1 MLRLTGYS
9 DKISVAPGETIAFKV
24 SAEAGDRYRAR
35 LVRVV
40 HGDMNPA
47 GPGLKMVAVPSAV
60 DGEYAGRRQVIDAGS
75 YMVADGLPGG
85 TGGFTLFCMI
95 WPTLLDRPEQTIAAR
110 WDAGSNTGF
119 RLLLRQ
125 GGELAVVLGFGPGRE
140 RGFALPARVLE
151 RKWYALRLSVDSEAG
166 LAVLEQA
173 ALKRHALVH
182 DSATA
187 REQLGGM
194 LGALPPALHLAGTP
208 LADGSVGAHYNGKID
223 SPMLLDGAHELA
235 AYWRLLAGGND
246 AALVARWD
254 FSKAIETT
262 TARDVGP
269 HGCHGALVHLPA
281 RAMKGWN
288 WTGDC
293 HDWRQ
298 RPEHYGAIHFHED
311 DLYDAGW
318 DTDFSLTIPDDLRS
332 GAYAVHLSCGE
343 NTRYE
348 TRDEYLPFY
357 VRPPRVRREQ
367 RPPVAFLAPV
377 CAYMAYANDSQVLL
391 SREAEMGMGR
401 LLNVQHAD
409 MFLHDHAEYG
419 ASLYDTHADGSGVC
433 YSSRLR
439 PVLNMRPRHHS
450 WLGGHGSG
458 LWQYNADTHIL
469 DWLEHV
475 GTDHDVITDEDLH
488 RDGPALLA
496 DYRVVIT
503 GTHPEYHSTA
513 MWDTLKAWQD
523 GGGRLMYLGAN
534 GWYWRIAFHATLPGV
549 IEVRRAE
556 DGIRTWEAEPGEYFH
571 SFTGEFGG
579 LWRRVGRPPNL
590 MCGLGFIAQGF
601 DLSSYYRRGPD
612 ADNPRAAFIFDGV
625 PDEIIGD
632 FGLVGGGAAGLE
644 LDCMNVR
651 LGTPPNALRLAT
663 SEQHTELILLVNEE
677 FTVVPPN
684 LGGDQ
689 NERVRADLTF
699 YETPSGGAVFSVGSI
714 AWPGSLSHNGY
725 DNNVARITTNVLRRF
740 ADAAPFVTSGDGK
753 TDAT

>member
-1 MLRLTGYS
+1 MLKLLGYS

-24 SAEAGDRYRAR
+24 SAPDSDRYRAR

-40 HGDMNPA
+40 HGDVNPD
-47 GPGLKMVAVPSAV
+47 GPGLKMLAVPSAI
-60 DGEYAGRRQVIDAGS
+60 DGEYAGRAQAIDAGS
-75 YMVADGLPGG
+75 YMRAEGLPPSGA
-85 TGGFTLFCMI
+85 TGWTLFCMI
-95 WPTLLDRPEQTIAAR
+95 WPTLLDRTEQTIAAR
-110 WDAGSNTGF
+110 WDAAAETGF
-119 RLLLRQ
+119 RLTLRQ
-125 GGELAVVLGFGPGRE
+125 DGELSLVLGFGPGRD
-140 RGFALPARVLE
+140 RNFALPAHVLE
-151 RKWYALRLSVDSEAG
+151 RAWYALRLSLDAEAG
-166 LAVLEQA
+166 TVTLEQA
-173 ALKRHALVH
+173 PLRPHAF
-182 DSATA
+182 ATDGA
-187 REQLGGM
+187 RSEQPLGGM
-194 LGALPPALHLAGTP
+194 PPVLPTTLHLAGVP
-208 LADGSVGAHYNGKID
+208 LPDASVGAHYNGKID
-223 SPMLLDGAHELA
+223 SPMLLDGVHGLD

-246 AALVARWD
+246 PALVARWD
-254 FSKAIETT
+254 FAHDMAGTI
-262 TARDVGP
+262 ARDIGP
-269 HGCHGALVHLPA
+269 HGRHGALAHLPA

-288 WTGDC
+288 WTGEF

-298 RPEHYGAIHFHED
+298 RPEQYGAIHFHED

-318 DTDFSLTIPDDLRS
+318 DSDFALTIPEDLRS

-348 TRDEYLPFY
+348 TKDEYLPFY
-357 VRPPRVRREQ
+357 VRPPRTSAARGQ
-367 RPPVAFLAPV
+367 RPPIAFLAPV
-377 CAYMAYANDSQVLL
+377 AAYVAYANDSQVIV

-419 ASLYDTHADGSGVC
+419 ASLYDKHADGSGVC

-469 DWLEHV
+469 DWLEHLGV
-475 GTDHDVITDEDLH
+475 DYDVVTDEDLH
-488 RDGPALLA
+488 HDGPELLA
-496 DYRVVIT
+496 DYRVVLS

-523 GGGRLMYLGAN
+523 RGGRLMYLGGN
-534 GWYWRIAFHATLPGV
+534 GWYWRIAFHRALPGV

-556 DGIRTWEAEPGEYFH
+556 DGIRTWEAEPGEYHH
-571 SFTGEFGG
+571 SFNGEFGG

-590 MCGLGFIAQGF
+590 MTGQGFIAQGF
-601 DLSSYYRRGPD
+601 DISSYYRRAPD
-612 ADNPRAAFIFDGV
+612 ADNPRAAFIFADV
-625 PDEIIGD
+625 RDEIIGD

-644 LDCMNVR
+644 LDCMNFR

-663 SEQHTELILLVNEE
+663 SENHTELVLLVNEE

-689 NERVRADLTF
+689 NDRVRADLTF

-714 AWPGSLSHNGY
+714 AWCGSLSHNGY
-725 DNNVARITTNVLRRF
+725 DNNVARITGNVLRRF
-740 ADAAPFVTSGDGK
+740 ADTAPFPIAG
-753 TDAT
+753 